1 MAGAPLLLGT
11 DLTNLD
17 SVDKPMLTN
26 DRLIGVD
33 QDGVAAKR
41 IVNSGVKQVWSKKES
56 DGQYVVALFNTG
68 TSGNTTVGVNWSQVG
83 FTGSGD
89 VTDLWSGSHKGTIAD
104 SYSATLRPG
113 ETRLIRVKPVST
125 ALKTAAASPGM
136 AVAPYEY
143 LGWGSPQNPTSVMSA
158 TGVKWFTLAFVLSDG
173 SCNPKWDGSRPLT
186 GGNDQSKINAI
197 RAAAW

>member
-1 MAGAPLLLGT
+1 
-11 DLTNLD
+11 
-17 SVDKPMLTN
+17 MLTN

-41 IVNSGVKQVWSKKES
+41 IVSSGVKQVWSKKES

-68 TSGNTTVGVNWSQVG
+68 TSGNSTVGVNWSQVG

-113 ETRLIRVKPVST
+113 ETRLIRVKPVS
-125 ALKTAAASPGM
+125 AASK
-136 AVAPYEY
+136 A
-143 LGWGSPQNPTSVMSA
+143 SA
-158 TGVKWFTLAFVLSDG
+158 SALAG
-173 SCNPKWDGSRPLT
+173 AYQKA
-186 GGNDQSKINAI
+186 INAYGLKVGVSQQPYDYLKVF
-197 RAAAW
+197 AQYTG